1 LLEAFPFIFAY
12 SFSAFPRFPLE
23 IGPPRAHNPAQGGN
37 SMSEDTT
44 QNLPGGDLGE
54 VLSILRSMNTRLT
67 ALEDKVE
74 RRLQDTRPIWEQV
87 LTRLTAVEERLT
99 KVETGLKK
107 VNDEVFMLRR
117 KFDAWTGDV
126 ALLRQRYEDL
136 EERFEEFKTE
146 RSK

>member
-1 LLEAFPFIFAY
+1 
-12 SFSAFPRFPLE
+12 
-23 IGPPRAHNPAQGGN
+23 
-37 SMSEDTT
+37 MSEDTT
-44 QNLPGGDLGE
+44 RQLPDDGIKLLLARFDSLDA
-54 VLSILRSMNTRLT
+54 RLT
-67 ALEDKVE
+67 ALEDKVD
-74 RRLQDTRPIWEQV
+74 RRLQETRPIWEQV
-87 LTRLTAVEERLT
+87 LERLT

-136 EERFEEFKTE
+136 EERFEELKTE